1 MNRRLPHP
9 PTSGALA
16 LLVAAALS
24 LLAPAAA
31 RAASCSLTMG
41 TSIAFGAYDP
51 LSPVA
56 LTTTGMLQYRC
67 SRGQPIRITFSP
79 GSSGDLQARTLR
91 QGPWTLAYNLY
102 ADAGFGTIWGDGT
115 GGTAAA
121 PAVTTLSNGLT
132 VAYVFGRIPAGQQ
145 PPVGP
150 YADTIVVTFEF

>member
-9 PTSGALA
+9 PTSCALA
-16 LLVAAALS
+16 LLLATALS
-24 LLAPAAA
+24 LVAPAAA

-51 LSPVA
+51 LSPVP

-67 SRGQPIRITFSP
+67 SRGQPIRITFTA
-79 GSSGDLQARTLR
+79 GSSGDVYARTLR

-102 ADAGFGTIWGDGT
+102 ADAGFGTVWGD
-115 GGTAAA
+115 GTAAA

-132 VAYVFGRIPAGQQ
+132 VAYVFGRIPARQE

-150 YADTIVVTFEF
+150 YSDTIVVTFEF